1 MLTCAWPQGSGGS
14 DVSSTER
21 RCSLLGGLL
30 TTLFDEI
37 LALPATRLT
46 VHRLGPPHLALVHRE
61 TEATSE
67 LSAILTASVLATLW
81 VVRRLG
87 LTLGEL
93 DTLTAGHA
101 EPSVDVKPSKME

>member
-1 MLTCAWPQGSGGS
+1 M
-14 DVSSTER
+14 
-21 RCSLLGGLL
+21 GL
-30 TTLFDEI
+30 
-37 LALPATRLT
+37 
-46 VHRLGPPHLALVHRE
+46 HRE

-93 DTLTAGHA
+93 DVLTSGHA
-101 EPSVDVKPSKME
+101 EPSVDQKPSKLD

>member
-1 MLTCAWPQGSGGS
+1 M
-14 DVSSTER
+14 
-21 RCSLLGGLL
+21 
-30 TTLFDEI
+30 
-37 LALPATRLT
+37 
-46 VHRLGPPHLALVHRE
+46 HRE

-93 DTLTAGHA
+93 DVLTSGHA
-101 EPSVDVKPSKME
+101 EPSVDQKPSKLD